1 MVKSVGFFLRR
12 LAGNR
17 DGVSAV
23 EFALI
28 APVMVMLYLGMVEI
42 SLALSVDRKV
52 TNAASAI
59 ADLVA
64 QDDVITDSEMVNILN
79 ASGAIIAP
87 YDVAN
92 FSVRIS
98 SVSMDLTGN
107 VEVDWSD
114 ARGMMARAEGSQ
126 PTLPDGVL
134 TNGRSIIWVEVAYAY
149 EAPFREIT
157 GDFNIEEEF
166 FLRPRQSLVV
176 SRY

>member
-1 MVKSVGFFLRR
+1 MIRSARTFLRR
-12 LAGNR
+12 LCGNR

-28 APVMVMLYLGMVEI
+28 APVMVLFYLGMVEI

-52 TNAASAI
+52 TNAASAL

-64 QDDVITDSEMVNILN
+64 QDDVITDGEMVDILN
-79 ASGAIIAP
+79 AGAAIIAP
-87 YDVAN
+87 FSADD

-98 SVSMDLTGN
+98 SVSMNLTGD
-107 VEVDWSD
+107 VAVDWSD
-114 ARGMMARAEGSQ
+114 SRGMLARAEGSE
-126 PTLPDGVL
+126 PTLPAGVL
-134 TNGRSIIWVEVAYAY
+134 NPGRSIIWVEVAYAY
-149 EAPFREIT
+149 NAPFREVT

-176 SRY
+176 SRD

>member
-1 MVKSVGFFLRR
+1 MTSPVRNFLRR

-28 APVMVMLYLGMVEI
+28 APVMVLLYLGMVEI

-52 TNAASAI
+52 TNAASAL

-64 QDDVITDSEMVNILN
+64 QDDIITDNEMTDILN
-79 ASGAIIAP
+79 AGAAIIAP
-87 YDVAN
+87 YDPAN

-98 SVSMDLTGN
+98 SVSMALTGN

-114 ARGMMARAEGSQ
+114 ASGMTPRAEGSQ

-134 TNGRSIIWVEVAYAY
+134 TTGRSVIWVEVAYAY

-157 GDFNIEEEF
+157 GDFNIAEEF

-176 SRY
+176 SRE

>member
-1 MVKSVGFFLRR
+1 MIRATRTFLRR

-17 DGVSAV
+17 EGVSAV

-28 APVMVMLYLGMVEI
+28 APVMVLLYLGMVEI

-52 TNAASAI
+52 TNAASAL

-64 QDDVITDSEMVNILN
+64 QDDVITDGEMVDILN
-79 ASGAIIAP
+79 AGAAIIAP
-87 YDVAN
+87 YDPVN

-98 SVSMDLTGN
+98 SVSMDLIGN

-114 ARGMMARAEGSQ
+114 ARGMMARAVGSQ
-126 PTLPDGVL
+126 PTLPDGLL

-149 EAPFREIT
+149 QAPLREVT
-157 GDFNIEEEF
+157 GDFNIAEEF

-176 SRY
+176 SRD

>member
-1 MVKSVGFFLRR
+1 MTRSVRAFVRR

-28 APVMVMLYLGMVEI
+28 APVMVLLYLGMVEI

-64 QDDVITDSEMVNILN
+64 QDDVITDDEMVDILN

-87 YDVAN
+87 FDVAN

-98 SVSMDLTGN
+98 SVSMDLTGD

-114 ARGMMARAEGSQ
+114 ARGTLARAPGSQ
-126 PTLPDGVL
+126 PTLPAGVL

-149 EAPFREIT
+149 QAPFREVT

-176 SRY
+176 SRD

>member
-126 PTLPDGVL
+126 PTIPDGVL